1 MRINPRSNIVVNIF
15 VYQDPGML
23 GSAGRRRHCASNR
36 PNKTGTKKKKS
47 KAKSHSKPLAIS
59 IDMTAGVTTLIVLA
73 VCGEFLLITHSQ

>member
-1 MRINPRSNIVVNIF
+1 MGV
-15 VYQDPGML
+15 QG
-23 GSAGRRRHCASNR
+23 AGGTVQA
-36 PNKTGTKKKKS
+36 TGQIKQAPKKKKKS